1 MEVKDLIR
9 DRTLVLRVLVPS
21 LEARLREK
29 MKEAEETASRKA
41 TGGTTANE
49 PKHVLQDLDGVTCEP
64 TKDGSTLWNFHC
76 DGATY
81 PARLVN
87 LPCPGR
93 LRLNVLNVESCLF
106 ASDARTHS
114 VSF

>member
-1 MEVKDLIR
+1 MDDDIADDRIR

-29 MKEAEETASRKA
+29 MKEAEEIASRKA
-41 TGGTTANE
+41 TPTNPSTAE
-49 PKHVLQDLDGVTCEP
+49 PKNIIQDLEGVTCEP

-87 LPCPGR
+87 LPCPGA
-93 LRLNVLNVESCLF
+93 SCNLF
-106 ASDARTHS
+106 
-114 VSF
+114 